1 VPRDFRVDTD
11 LRPRR
16 VRISWAERV
25 PGTSRPTFRLIRRR
39 FDFPTTPSDGAP
51 VIDVDAL
58 FQPPALVTPWVRID
72 RELCTAVNTRAEDGF
87 VRGMVER
94 FYTLDVNGYLQ
105 LVRVIVSTFDDIAEA
120 MQATELTGVFR
131 VHEDFGLATA
141 PYTRARY
148 WDISEVAGN
157 VPRGRVQFQ
166 EEPQPSGTPNE
177 MLWVPASGPSR
188 TVMYAARRSESISSS
203 GQTFTVTG
211 SSGEPTGRL
220 TIESQFV
227 PEAGVTEWRF
237 AIEDGDLE
245 PGAFYYYR
253 LFSASD
259 GANDPPVRGSVLAG
273 GDYGSHDLMYRLLP
287 PVHQVQDVDPTKI
300 DGSRPLLRFL
310 EAFGHGV
317 DHYRAQV
324 DGIATRHDIATAR
337 ADFLPHL
344 ARMIGWVP
352 DFTVPEHT
360 QRQDIRFAPEIFC
373 VLGTLPSVPALVNR
387 VTGWPSKVK
396 EFARNVLLTNAPE
409 FIPIWEIWQVTRNGP
424 NAWSAPAPLS
434 ITTSMDGASAALRDN
449 GTVWIVWHSDRGGQR
464 ELWCRRLGADTEP
477 QRVMGPP
484 APGADIPAFVDESPA
499 LVLDGSD
506 VRLFWA
512 SDRDGS
518 RDIYT
523 TVLNPTAGPI
533 QKLTDHPNEDARP
546 AAVHDGT
553 DLWLFWDSD
562 RRGVRDIWYR
572 RRTGGVWSDP
582 ARMPKPPALDL
593 AHDSSP
599 AAVAMGGDIWLF
611 WCRDKGDRREIWRL
625 VVVGGDL
632 SNTAAQQS
640 MSEDLRGGVRDEAP
654 AAVPLATTTGTQVWL
669 LFHSNRGGPW
679 QIWTHL
685 YDGSWSTD
693 AHRLSPE
700 VTAES
705 EPTGYEDSAG
715 LLHVLWTSRR
725 RTPWY
730 KSRTLDLN
738 DAHMVAEIGT
748 FNDHGHYVYDTG
760 ETNDDWYARGAVGVY
775 LEPPLG
781 ADVVSAAQRASAF
794 LDPFRPVCVRY
805 VWPTE
810 HLADEETIEVGG
822 FVGESWSDVVT

>member
-1 VPRDFRVDTD
+1 VFQ
-11 LRPRR
+11 LM
-16 VRISWAERV
+16 
-25 PGTSRPTFRLIRRR
+25 RRR
-39 FDFPTTPSDGAP
+39 FDYPTAVTDGAP
-51 VIDVDAL
+51 VIDVAAL
-58 FQPPALVTPWVRID
+58 FQPPALVTPWARIE
-72 RELCTAVNTRAEDGF
+72 RELCTADNTRAEDGF

-94 FYTLDVNGYLQ
+94 FYTLDVHGYLQ
-105 LVRVIVSTFDDIAEA
+105 LVRVTVSTFDDITEA
-120 MQATELTGVFR
+120 MQATELNGVFG
-131 VHEDFGLATA
+131 VHEDFGTATA
-141 PYTRARY
+141 PHTRARY
-148 WDISEVAGN
+148 WDIYEVAGD
-157 VPRGRVQFQ
+157 VPRGTVQFQ
-166 EEPQPSGTPNE
+166 EEPQPPDTPNE
-177 MLWVPASGPSR
+177 MLWVPASGPGR

-259 GANDPPVRGSVLAG
+259 SPNDPPVRGSALAG
-273 GDYGSHDLMYRLLP
+273 DDYGSHDLMYRLLP

-300 DGSRPLLRFL
+300 DGGRPLFRFL
-310 EAFGHGV
+310 EAFGRGV

-324 DGIATRHDIATAR
+324 DAIATRHDIATAR

-360 QRQDIRFAPEIFC
+360 QRQDIRFAPEIFGG
-373 VLGTLPSVPALVNR
+373 LGTRPSAPALVNR

-434 ITTSMDGASAALRDN
+434 ITTSMDGAAAALRDN

-464 ELWCRRLGADTEP
+464 ELWVQRLPTDPEP
-477 QRVMGPP
+477 HRVMGPP
-484 APGADIPAFVDESPA
+484 APGADVPVFVDESPA

-506 VRLFWA
+506 VRLFWT
-512 SDRDGS
+512 STREGS

-523 TVLNPTAGPI
+523 AVLDPATGIAGAPVRV
-533 QKLTDHPNEDARP
+533 TDHPNEDARP

-553 DLWLFWDSD
+553 DLWMFWDSD

-572 RRTGGVWSDP
+572 RRTGAVWSDP

-632 SNTAAQQS
+632 SNSAAQQS

-715 LLHVLWTSRR
+715 LLHVLWTSQR
-725 RTPWY
+725 RTRWY
-730 KSRTLDLN
+730 QSRTLDLN
-738 DAHMVAEIGT
+738 DLHMIGEIGT

-760 ETNDDWYARGAVGVY
+760 DKADDWYARGTVGVY
-775 LEPPLG
+775 LEPPS
-781 ADVVSAAQRASAF
+781 AASDVVSAATRAGAF
-794 LDPFRPVCVRY
+794 LAPFRPACVRY
-805 VWPTE
+805 VWPTGD
-810 HLADEETIEVGG
+810 LAHEETIEVGA
-822 FVGESWSDVVT
+822 FAGESWSDVVT

>member
-11 LRPRR
+11 LRPGRA
-16 VRISWAERV
+16 RISWAERV
-25 PGTSRPTFRLIRRR
+25 SGTSRPTFQLLRRR
-39 FDFPTTPSDGAP
+39 FDFPTAASDGAP
-51 VIDVDAL
+51 VFDVDAL
-58 FQPPALVTPWVRID
+58 FQPPALVTPWARID
-72 RELCTAVNTRAEDGF
+72 RERCTAVNTRAEDGF

-105 LVRVIVSTFDDIAEA
+105 LVRLIVNMFDDVTET

-131 VHEDFGLATA
+131 VQEGFGPAAA

-148 WDISEVAGN
+148 WDIYEVAGD
-157 VPRGRVQFQ
+157 VYRGTIQFQ
-166 EEPQPSGTPNE
+166 EEPAPPGTPNE
-177 MLWVPASGPSR
+177 MLWVPAIGPPRSVR
-188 TVMYAARRSESISSS
+188 YAARRSESISSS

-211 SSGEPTGRL
+211 SGGEPAGRL
-220 TIESQFV
+220 AIESQFV

-259 GANDPPVRGSVLAG
+259 GPNHPPVRGSALAG

-300 DGSRPLLRFL
+300 DGGRPLFRFL

-324 DGIATRHDIATAR
+324 DAIATRHEIATAR

-360 QRQDIRFAPEIFC
+360 QRQDIRFAPEVFGG
-373 VLGTLPSVPALVNR
+373 LGTRPSAPALVNR
-387 VTGWPSKVK
+387 VTGWPSRVK

-434 ITTSMDGASAALRDN
+434 ITTSMDGAPTALRDN

-464 ELWCRRLGADTEP
+464 ELWFQRIGVDTEP

-484 APGADIPAFVDESPA
+484 APGADVPTWVDESPA
-499 LVLDGSD
+499 LALDGTD

-512 SDRDGS
+512 SDRGGS

-523 TVLNPTAGPI
+523 TVLTPTAGPI
-533 QKLTDHPNEDARP
+533 QKLTDHPKEDARP

-553 DLWLFWDSD
+553 DLWVFWDSD

-572 RRTGGVWSDP
+572 RRAGAVWSEP
-582 ARMPKPPALDL
+582 ARMPKPPELDL

-599 AAVAMGGDIWLF
+599 AAVAIGGDIWLF

-632 SNTAAQQS
+632 SNTGAQQS

-679 QIWTHL
+679 QIWTHV
-685 YDGSWSTD
+685 YDGTWSTG
-693 AHRLSPE
+693 AQRLSPE
-700 VTAES
+700 VTAET
-705 EPTGYEDSAG
+705 EPAGYEDGAG
-715 LLHVLWTSRR
+715 QLCVLWTSQR
-725 RTPWY
+725 RTRWY
-730 KSRTLDLN
+730 QSRTLDLN
-738 DAHMVAEIGT
+738 DLHVIAEIGT

-760 ETNDDWYARGAVGVY
+760 DKADDWYARGTVGVY
-775 LEPPLG
+775 LEPASPASDVTVAARR
-781 ADVVSAAQRASAF
+781 ADDF
-794 LDPFRPVCVRY
+794 LAPFRPACVRY
-805 VWPTE
+805 VWPLGD
-810 HLADEETIEVGG
+810 LAHEEAIDVGS
-822 FVGESWSDVVT
+822 FVGETWSDS